1 MFMVRTTLAHDFAL
15 LLFRPLLAMTEPSL
29 TAYEDGLRALARIEK
44 MLLEIVKSDRV
55 CRLLMTAPGVGPI
68 TALTFRTAVDA
79 VHGFEGSRFVAAVFG
94 LTPRVHSSGE
104 TEQTGRITKS
114 GDSMV
119 RAMLYEAANN
129 GCPASPKPA
138 VLW

>member
-1 MFMVRTTLAHDFAL
+1 
-15 LLFRPLLAMTEPSL
+15 MTEPLL

-44 MLLEIVKSDRV
+44 MLLGIVKNDRI
-55 CRLLMTAPGVGPI
+55 CRLLMTASGVGPV
-68 TALTFRTAVDA
+68 TALTFRTTADA
-79 VHGFEGSRFVAAVFG
+79 VHRFDRSRFVAAVFG

-104 TEQTGRITKS
+104 TEQIGRITMS